1 MRSPDSGDG
10 GLVPGRLLKLLCL
23 LWLAGLSMRITILA
37 VPPVIPLI
45 RADLHMS
52 ETQVGLLIALP
63 LAIWA
68 LAAVPGSLLIARLG
82 ATFTLTAG
90 LVVTALA
97 GAGRGAAPDVWLLY
111 LATVLMGSGIAIM
124 QPAIPTLVGE
134 WLPRQIGV
142 GAAVATNGILVGT
155 TLGPMLTIA
164 VILPLLGQSWRLDL
178 VLWAVPVLATALML
192 IWLAPPSGRPAS
204 AVAWNARRWWPDW
217 KNPLIWL
224 LGCTLG
230 TNNALYFG
238 VNAFLPD
245 YLLSIGHADLT
256 GAALGYMGGGQLVMS
271 TLLVAIAQHLQ
282 RRAWPYLVFGL
293 AALAGA
299 LGIAIGGGVWIVI
312 AAVLV
317 GVGLAATFVA
327 TLALP
332 AILSPPGD
340 VHRMAAAMF
349 TISYSIA
356 LTVPVVSGALWDLTG
371 RPWTAFIPT
380 IICAVAHTVLGLAL
394 SLRAGFRW

>member
-1 MRSPDSGDG
+1 
-10 GLVPGRLLKLLCL
+10 
-23 LWLAGLSMRITILA
+23 MRITILA

-164 VILPLLGQSWRLDL
+164 LILPLLGQSWRLDL
-178 VLWAVPVLATALML
+178 VLWAVPVLATALLL
-192 IWLAPPSGRPAS
+192 IWLAPPSGRSAS
-204 AVAWNARRWWPDW
+204 AVAWDARRWWPDW

-317 GVGLAATFVA
+317 GAGLAATFVA

>member
-1 MRSPDSGDG
+1 MRSPDGGDG
-10 GLVPGRLLKLLCL
+10 GLVPGRLLRLLCL

-45 RADLHMS
+45 RTDLHMS
-52 ETQVGLLIALP
+52 ETQVGLLVALP

-111 LATVLMGSGIAIM
+111 LATALMGSGIAIM

-134 WLPRQIGV
+134 WLPRRIGV

-178 VLWAVPVLATALML
+178 VLWAVPVLATALLL
-192 IWLAPPSGRPAS
+192 IWLAPPSGRRAS
-204 AVAWNARRWWPDW
+204 TVAWDARRWWPDW

>member
-1 MRSPDSGDG
+1 MRSPDGGDG
-10 GLVPGRLLKLLCL
+10 GLVPGRLLRLLCL

-45 RADLHMS
+45 RTDLHMS
-52 ETQVGLLIALP
+52 ETQVGLLVALP

-111 LATVLMGSGIAIM
+111 LATALMGSGIAIM

-134 WLPRQIGV
+134 WLPRRIGV

-178 VLWAVPVLATALML
+178 VLWAVPVLATALLL
-192 IWLAPPSGRPAS
+192 IWLAPPSGRSAS
-204 AVAWNARRWWPDW
+204 AVAWDARRWWPDW

>member
-1 MRSPDSGDG
+1 MRSPDGGDG
-10 GLVPGRLLKLLCL
+10 GLVPSRLLRLLCL
-23 LWLAGLSMRITILA
+23 LWLAGISLRITILA

-45 RADLHMS
+45 RTDLHMS

-68 LAAVPGSLLIARLG
+68 LAAVPGSLFIARLG

-90 LVVTALA
+90 LIITALA
-97 GAGRGAAPDVWLLY
+97 GAGRGAVPDVWLLY
-111 LATVLMGSGIAIM
+111 LATALMGFGIAVM
-124 QPAIPTLVGE
+124 QPAVPTLVGE
-134 WLPRQIGV
+134 WLPRHIGI

-155 TLGPMLTIA
+155 TFGPVLTIA

-178 VLWAVPVLATALML
+178 VLWAVPVLATALLL
-192 IWLAPPSGRPAS
+192 IWLAPPGGRQAS
-204 AVAWNARRWWPDW
+204 PVAWDARRWWPDW

-245 YLLSIGHADLT
+245 YLLSVGRADLT

-271 TLLVAIAQHLQ
+271 TLLVVTARHLQ

-299 LGIAIGGGVWIVI
+299 LGIVIGSGVWIVI

-317 GVGLAATFVA
+317 GIGLAATFVA

-340 VHRMAAAMF
+340 VHRMSAAMF